1 MNGVLTLPCSE
12 ATVEADL
19 AYMLQPSRIY
29 IGDNVN
35 VFCRG
40 EIHVQLQIMIDI
52 LDIVI

>member
-1 MNGVLTLPCSE
+1 M
-12 ATVEADL
+12 EADL

-40 EIHVQLQIMIDI
+40 ESELLHDMAADYDLYSH
-52 LDIVI
+52 IVLFE